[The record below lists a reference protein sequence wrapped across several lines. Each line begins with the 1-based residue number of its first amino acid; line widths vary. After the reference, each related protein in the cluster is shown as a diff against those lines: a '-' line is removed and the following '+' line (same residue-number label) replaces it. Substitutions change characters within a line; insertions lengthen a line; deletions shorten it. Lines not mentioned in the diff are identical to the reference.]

1 MGFYPAYNLAS
12 LFSVKFLI
20 TFSGV
25 FQLTGFTAKVVEV
38 VTWWF
43 ISISIR
49 LKKTLVTC
57 FSTYRFY
64 SKSCW
69 SCDLMRQADDVP
81 LANHDP
87 AGVLAGVGCRDLVND
102 LKWRNKYSWTFFSH
116 FPLKTE
122 YLNLSLFVPSSTSI
136 FNFTI
141 CGQFVNYC
149 IQSFNFKLYHN
160 CSQNSHALK

>member
-20 TFSGV
+20 TCCGV

-49 LKKTLVTC
+49 LKKNLVTC

-102 LKWRNKYSWTFFSH
+102 LKRRITIRDYLFFSLYMTK
-116 FPLKTE
+116 FFVLRILE
-122 YLNLSLFVPSSTSI
+122 LDYLCHLVDI
-136 FNFTI
+136 FNI
-141 CGQFVNYC
+141 NIWSQLYCGQQCLYT
-149 IQSFNFKLYHN
+149 KLL
-160 CSQNSHALK
+160 SGAV